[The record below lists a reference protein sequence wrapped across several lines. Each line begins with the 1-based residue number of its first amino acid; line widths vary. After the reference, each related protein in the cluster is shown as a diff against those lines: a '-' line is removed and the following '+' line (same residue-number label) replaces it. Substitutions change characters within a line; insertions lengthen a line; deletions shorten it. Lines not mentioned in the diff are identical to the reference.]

1 MKKYFILVIVILLLG
16 YFSIEDGESSIED
29 ALDINSKYNYEIK
42 HIEEIGNDYLVF
54 SFLDDYIHIS
64 HIRKNIRGFRTIYS
78 GVAGD
83 ISRVLETK
91 SIFDFTMPG
100 LDNKESFRY
109 LGLLSSND
117 AKKLTLIDT
126 KNNEEVT
133 TRIIDK
139 DGFMFWISESDIQN
153 RERVVARIT
162 QVTDENEIVIDLD
175 LFVFN

>member
-1 MKKYFILVIVILLLG
+1 MKKYFILVIVILFLG
-16 YFSIEDGESSIED
+16 YFSIDDGESSIED
-29 ALDINSKYNYEIK
+29 ALDVNSKYNYEIK

-54 SFLDDYIHIS
+54 SFLDDYVHIS

-83 ISRVLETK
+83 LSIVLENK

-100 LDNKESFRY
+100 LDNNESFRY

-117 AKKLTLIDT
+117 TKKLMLIDT
-126 KNNEEVT
+126 KNNEEVAT
-133 TRIIDK
+133 KIIEK
-139 DGFMFWISESDIQN
+139 DGFKFWIAESDIKN
-153 RERVVARIT
+153 RERVIARIT
-162 QVTDENEIVIDLD
+162 QVANENETVIDLE